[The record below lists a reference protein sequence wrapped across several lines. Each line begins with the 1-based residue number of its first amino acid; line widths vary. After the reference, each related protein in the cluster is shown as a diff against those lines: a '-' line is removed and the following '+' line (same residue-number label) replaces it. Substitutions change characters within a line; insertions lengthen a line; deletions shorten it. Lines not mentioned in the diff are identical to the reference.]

1 LAAGEEVLS
10 SKSTD
15 HTSGG
20 EDGEGKGVL
29 VLTSV
34 EVQHVLEFWFGTS
47 STADWDLATVPPKDV
62 FARWWEGGADLDCQI
77 SEMFGAL
84 VEKTRVV
91 VGCRLAACEN
101 AGCDSRTA
109 LLTVPVAATDGSGD
123 DSDSRLMAEIEAAR
137 PLKLEA
143 LAPAKWEL
151 LMSQCVAGPHDPTC
165 TEILPGLDVGR
176 AGDITNDTK
185 K

>member
-10 SKSTD
+10 STSTY

-20 EDGEGKGVL
+20 DDGEGKGVL

-34 EVQHVLEFWFGTS
+34 EVQHILKFWFSTS
-47 STADWDLATVPPKDV
+47 STAEWDLTTVPPKDV
-62 FARWWEGGADLDCQI
+62 LARWWEGGADLDCEI

-91 VGCRLAACEN
+91 VGCQLAACES

-109 LLTVPVAATDGSGD
+109 LLAVPVAATDGSGD
-123 DSDSRLMAEIEAAR
+123 DSDSTLLAEIEAAR
-137 PLKLEA
+137 PLNLEA
-143 LAPAKWEL
+143 LAPAMVEV
-151 LMSQCVAGPHDPTC
+151 LMSQRIAGPHNPTC

-176 AGDITNDTK
+176 AGDTTNDTK